1 MISRKVE
8 IWWPC
13 AAAGVSAAAVALW
26 ADEIPAIPDLLA
38 AGTITLGVVV
48 AGFTATQRNML
59 LSITGTR
66 VMRLA
71 VEAGYDKDVIDC
83 LRHCVWA
90 SLLLVAISVVRFF
103 VDDCAWQEGWGRVV
117 WLPVWSGA
125 FVLVLALMV
134 RNERMMFLV
143 VSRSMRG

>member
-1 MISRKVE
+1 MISRTIE

-13 AAAGVSAAAVALW
+13 VAAGASAAAVALW
-26 ADEIPAIPDLLA
+26 TEEIPAIPDLLA

-59 LSITGTR
+59 LGIVGTR
-66 VMRLA
+66 VIRVA
-71 VEAGYDKDVIDC
+71 VKTGYDRDVIGC

-90 SLLLVAISVVRFF
+90 SLLLVAVSVVRFF
-103 VDDCAWQEGWGRVV
+103 VDECAWQEGWGRVL
-117 WLPVWSGA
+117 WLPLWSGV